1 MTKFAGFLD
10 RIERELAQLN
20 NHMPRMKKSLAQL
33 LSEPEPAFL
42 TRDEKTSAVRRE
54 ELEYLAELVPIEL
67 HAEVMLPFTILR
79 RPSLGRGAFTIGGSK
94 LDQFTVLR
102 IIGKL
107 TTPFES
113 WHETEL
119 PRCIYSPELVLLRK
133 RLASTVTIGF
143 GV

>member
-20 NHMPRMKKSLAQL
+20 DHMPQTKKTLAQL
-33 LSEPEPAFL
+33 LNEPEPAFM
-42 TRDEKTSAVRRE
+42 TRNGQASEVRRE
-54 ELEYLAELVPIEL
+54 ELEYLAELVPPEL

-79 RPSLGRGAFTIGGSK
+79 RTSLGRGAFTIGGSK
-94 LDQFTVLR
+94 LDQFIVLR
-102 IIGKL
+102 IIGRL
-107 TTPFES
+107 TVPFDS
-113 WHETEL
+113 WQETEL
-119 PRCIYSPELVLLRK
+119 PRCIYSPELVLLRR

>member
-10 RIERELAQLN
+10 EIERELAQLN
-20 NHMPRMKKSLAQL
+20 NHMPQAKKSLSQL
-33 LSEPEPAFL
+33 LNELEPTFV
-42 TRDEKTSAVRRE
+42 TREGQASAVRRE
-54 ELEYLAELVPIEL
+54 ELEYLAELVPVEL

-79 RPSLGRGAFTIGGSK
+79 RTSLGRGAFTIGGSK

-102 IIGKL
+102 VIGRL
-107 TTPFES
+107 TVPFAS
-113 WHETEL
+113 WQGTEL
-119 PRCIYSPELVLLRK
+119 PRCIYSPELVLLRR